1 MPISKGT
8 PRAQFEEVET
18 LLTHWLKERRD
29 VLSRYTEVV
38 VTTNSALAGSEL
50 EEKQR
55 ALCALIVDYVGA
67 GHFEIFH
74 ELIAEAEV
82 FADGS
87 GKLAQNVMPAIADT
101 TEVIL
106 AYDEKYNAGANSPE
120 TLERDLSALGEALE
134 SRFMLEDRLIA
145 GLHNTHR
152 QQVTAA
158 TPQA

>member
-1 MPISKGT
+1 MPISKEN

-18 LLTHWLKERRD
+18 LLTQWLKERQD
-29 VLSRYTEVV
+29 ILTRYTEVV
-38 VTTNSALAGSEL
+38 VSTNSALSGPEL

-74 ELIAEAEV
+74 ELVAEAEV

-87 GKLAQNVMPAIADT
+87 EKLAHNVIPAIADT

-106 AYDEKYNAGANSPE
+106 AYDEKYSSADNDPA
-120 TLERDLSALGEALE
+120 TLERDLSALGEVLE
-134 SRFMLEDRLIA
+134 SRFVLEDQLIA

-152 QQVTAA
+152 KLVTEA
-158 TPQA
+158 TSPA